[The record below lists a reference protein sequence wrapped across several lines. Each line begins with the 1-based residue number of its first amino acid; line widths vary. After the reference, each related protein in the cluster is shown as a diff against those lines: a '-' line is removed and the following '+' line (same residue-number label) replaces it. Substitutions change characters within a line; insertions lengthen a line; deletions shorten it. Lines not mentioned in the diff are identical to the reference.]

1 MEIELKY
8 IPYEA
13 SQWDVKRAIGGVLH
27 SDDFFNASDPNA
39 RPINFEVTLNKH
51 KTVEARND
59 GTGSLILPD
68 RKVGNKLI
76 RQVRDGTQKIR
87 VNGRKIYMNISQRKP
102 DHRIKERLEKTLY
115 LNPEIEEELEAKL
128 EKLDVGLHVDKLQF
142 GVYYRRPGDSFK
154 SSRLF
159 SNEYEISHRNK
170 SAGLLQF
177 EYTHKLI
184 RIRLGDPMTEQ
195 LAHNVVIAF
204 ANIRKVAMGLD
215 FGNPFICFE
224 LLVPPVFQLEN
235 FNRTLTGVEWRDER
249 KFRQRLDSLNEVH
262 AAIAPYAHQLRII
275 LHEQSDLERFA
286 NLCEVAELCRPF
298 RTQMEAFTNGFFHPS
313 RINKVERM
321 FKEFDWSIAFQLEA
335 LLRNGFLNTED
346 LLERFYGLVKQLCA
360 RRPRTAAET
369 LRLFTEA
376 MRSRDPRD
384 EPEHVYQKVLSR
396 DEPESIELSPGNFM
410 CHHVTVTPTR
420 MLLEGPYVI
429 QSNRVIRQ
437 YRGFEDHF
445 IRVDFRDEDR
455 LQYRWD
461 RDTDGKSLLE
471 KRVGGIL
478 KGGFSLATR
487 DFEFLAYSSSALR
500 EHAVW
505 FVNPFHHPEKG
516 WIDAEYIRSSLG
528 DFSAVI
534 HCPSKYAARIAQ
546 AFTATDPSV
555 EISRDQWE
563 EMDDLGEEPY
573 LFTDGVGTISPE
585 LADKIWEALCSARDD
600 SFRRNIKPSAYQIR
614 FLGYKGM
621 VAVDENLKGVKMRLR
636 PSMNKFEGPAEET
649 ATIEIARAFEKPNT
663 CYLNRP
669 LIMILEDRGV
679 YKQAFLDLQEAAVAN
694 IHMSSDSVMQCR
706 QLFREHSLGGSYRLS
721 YVWQM
726 LNAVGLGMEYEK
738 NARVVLRD
746 PFFERLVQF
755 AKNDVLRSI
764 KHNARIPVYDGYLL
778 VGVADEGPAYE
789 AEGFEN
795 VFKLQEGEIYACV
808 QKSIDEPPEWIEGAV
823 TISRSPVV
831 HPGDVQRVTAIGKPP
846 DDGRLCFFRNLK
858 NVVVLPSSGG
868 RSLASML
875 GGGDLDG
882 DLYSIIRES
891 TLLPT
896 EHQEPAAYE
905 PVGKREL
912 DRPSQIEDVCDF
924 IIEYIDSDVL
934 GLLSDRH
941 LILADQ
947 SKEGT
952 RDPGCIRL
960 AELCSQA
967 VDYPK
972 NGVPVDIQDSPRW
985 LIPYKPDW
993 KKAED
998 NAPRKT
1004 DYYTSDRALG
1014 ELFRNVQLLDTP
1026 KSATLPTKR
1035 QPPLSDSISQAL
1047 RPLIEEVLGVG
1058 GARNSERGLLGIAP
1072 LFGRYAEELRYICV
1086 THSLSDSPESRLVEE
1101 EVVVG
1106 TITAVC
1112 SQHRYRNDRTY
1123 RMRLHAKAL
1132 VDSVRRRLYVPPRDD
1147 PMGADATG
1155 AMRYGLQQAWLAWDY
1170 GMRNRHMFGANSFA
1184 VVALGVIGAV
1194 LADLGKITLKPGKEE
1209 AAGGG
1214 GDDM

>member
-8 IPYEA
+8 IPFEA
-13 SQWDVKRAIGGVLH
+13 SQWDIKRAVGGVLH
-27 SDDFFNASDPNA
+27 SDDFFNASDPTA
-39 RPINFEVTLNKH
+39 RLINFEVNLNKH
-51 KTVEARND
+51 KSSEARND
-59 GTGSLILPD
+59 GTGVLILPD
-68 RKVGNKLI
+68 RKVGQKLL
-76 RQVRDGTQKIR
+76 RLLRAGVHKVR
-87 VNGRKIYMNISQRKP
+87 VNGRKVHMNISPRKP
-102 DHRIKERLEKTLY
+102 EARVKERLEKTLY

-142 GVYYRRPGDSFK
+142 GVYYRRPGDSVK
-154 SSRLF
+154 TSRLF
-159 SNEYEISHRNK
+159 SNEYEISHVNK
-170 SAGLLQF
+170 SAGLLHF

-195 LAHNVVIAF
+195 LAHNVVITF
-204 ANIRKVAMGLD
+204 ANIRKLAIGLD
-215 FGNPFICFE
+215 FGNPFVCFE

-262 AAIAPYAHQLRII
+262 AAIAPYAHQVRII
-275 LHEQSDLERFA
+275 LHEQSDLDRFSE
-286 NLCEVAELCRPF
+286 LCEIAELCRPF
-298 RTQMEAFTNGFFHPS
+298 RTQMEAFSNHFFDPS
-313 RINKVERM
+313 RIIKVERM
-321 FKEFDWSIAFQLEA
+321 FREFDWPIAFQLEA

-346 LLERFYGLVKQLCA
+346 LLERFYGPVKQLCV
-360 RRPRTAAET
+360 RRPKAAAET
-369 LRLFTEA
+369 LRAFTEA
-376 MRSRDPRD
+376 MRGRDPRESPED
-384 EPEHVYQKVLSR
+384 IFEKVWSREEPEAV
-396 DEPESIELSPGNFM
+396 ELSSGNFM
-410 CHHVTVTPTR
+410 CHHVTITPTR

-437 YRGFEDHF
+437 YRGYEDHF
-445 IRVDFRDEDR
+445 IRIDFRDEDR

-471 KRVGGIL
+471 NRVGGLL

-487 DFEFLAYSSSALR
+487 KFEFLAYSSSALR

-505 FVNPFHHPEKG
+505 FVNPFYHQEKG

-534 HCPSKYAARIAQ
+534 NCPSKYAARIAQ

-555 EISRDQWE
+555 EITRDQWE
-563 EMDDLGEEPY
+563 QMDDLGEEPY
-573 LFTDGVGTISPE
+573 LFTDGVGTISSE
-585 LADKIWEALCSARDD
+585 LGDMIWEALCSARDD
-600 SFRRNIKPSAYQIR
+600 SYRKNIKPSAYQIR

-621 VAVDENLKGVKMRLR
+621 VAVDGRLKGVKMRLR

-649 ATIEIARAFEKPNT
+649 ATIEIARAFERPNT

-669 LIMILEDRGV
+669 LIMVLEDRGV
-679 YKQAFLDLQEAAVAN
+679 IKQAFLELQEAAVAA

-721 YVWQM
+721 YVWQL
-726 LNAVGLGMEYEK
+726 LNAVGLGMEHEE
-738 NARVVLRD
+738 NIRVVLQD

-764 KHNARIPVYDGYLL
+764 KHNARIPVLGSYLL

-789 AEGFEN
+789 AEGCEN
-795 VFKLQEGEIYACV
+795 VFKLEEGQIYACV
-808 QKSIDEPPEWIEGAV
+808 QKSVDEELIWIEGSV

-846 DDGRLCFFRNLK
+846 DDGRPCFFRNLK
-858 NVVVLPSSGG
+858 NVVVLPSTGG

-882 DLYSIIRES
+882 DLYSIIWES

-896 EHQEPAAYE
+896 EHQGPAKYE

-912 DRPSQIEDVCDF
+912 DRPSRIEDICDF

-941 LILADQ
+941 LIIAGELR
-947 SKEGT
+947 EGT
-952 RDPGCIRL
+952 RDAKCIRL

-972 NGVPVDIQDSPRW
+972 NGVPVDIQNSPRW

-1004 DYYTSDRALG
+1004 DYYESDRALG
-1014 ELFRNVQLLDTP
+1014 DLFRNVQLLEPP
-1026 KSATLPTKR
+1026 KTVHLPSKR
-1035 QPPLSDSISQAL
+1035 LPPLSDSISQAL
-1047 RPLIEEVLGVG
+1047 RPYIEDIFGPG
-1058 GARNSERGLLGIAP
+1058 GARNSERDVASIAP
-1072 LFGRYAEELRYICV
+1072 VFGRYAEELRYICV

-1123 RMRLHAKAL
+1123 RMRLHSKVL
-1132 VDSVRRRLYVPPRDD
+1132 VDSVRRRLYQPVRDQLA
-1147 PMGADATG
+1147 PEAVGQ
-1155 AMRYGLQQAWLAWDY
+1155 MRYNLQQGWLAWDY
-1170 GMRNRHMFGANSFA
+1170 GMRNRHIPGANSFA
-1184 VVALGVIGAV
+1184 IIALGVIGAA
-1194 LADLGKITLKPGKEE
+1194 LTDMGRILLKPGLEDM
-1209 AAGGG
+1209 AGDVDG
-1214 GDDM
+1214 M